1 MCGHDIIVV
10 RASAGGVEALGQ
22 LVKLLPLSLPATI
35 FVVLHIPAHGTSFL
49 PSILSRSGPL
59 RATHPKNGA
68 AIEPG
73 QIYVAPPDYHLL
85 VKRGYVQLTRGPREN
100 SHRPAIDTLFR
111 TAARSYGTRVV
122 GVILSGVLDD
132 GTAGLMAVKLRDGV
146 AVVQDPSEAAF
157 NGIPR
162 SAIENVDVDHVLPV
176 SAIASLLVRL
186 AQEPVDENRKNPM
199 SREIELE
206 ADAAEIDPT
215 VMQSAEHPGTPS
227 DFACPDCGGVLWEM
241 HNNDNP
247 LQFRCRTGH
256 AFSPESLMAQ
266 QSESLEEALW
276 SALRALEE
284 RADLARRMAKGSH
297 EHNRSLAAQRF
308 KQQAEDATQRATIIR
323 QVLSRG
329 EAVPTAE
336 LSAMPEKATQAAL
349 AESARTV
356 SCVVVIAASAGGL
369 KALSQVLSALPSNFP
384 AAITVVQHLDPKRP
398 SLMVDILK
406 QRTRLRVKQAD
417 AGEALQPSTI
427 YIAPPNKHL
436 LVNQNGIL
444 ELSNSQLVHFVR
456 PSADLLFESVAAS
469 FKECTIAVVLSGTGR
484 DGARGIQAIKEM
496 GGKAIAQDEA
506 TAEFFGMPSAAIDT
520 GTVDQILPLDEIASA
535 LVNLLMTRE
544 VG

>member
-1 MCGHDIIVV
+1 MSGHDIIVV
-10 RASAGGVEALGQ
+10 GASAGGVETLVQ
-22 LVKLLPLSLPATI
+22 LVKLLPSNSPAAI
-35 FVVLHIPAHGTSFL
+35 FVVLHIPAHATSFL
-49 PSILSRSGPL
+49 PTILSRSGLL
-59 RATHPKNGA
+59 RATHPENGA

-85 VKRGYVQLTRGPREN
+85 VKCGYVQLTRGPREN

-111 TAARSYGTRVV
+111 SAARSYGTRVV
-122 GVILSGVLDD
+122 DVILSGVLDD
-132 GTAGLMAVKLRDGV
+132 GTAGLMAVKLRGGV

-157 NGIPR
+157 IGMPR

-176 SAIASLLVRL
+176 SAIAPLLVRL
-186 AQEPVDENRKNPM
+186 AQEPVDENRENPM

-227 DFACPDCGGVLWEM
+227 DLACPDCGGVLWEM
-241 HNNDNP
+241 HNGN
-247 LQFRCRTGH
+247 LLRFRCRTGH
-256 AFSPESLMAQ
+256 AFSPESLLAQ

-276 SALRALEE
+276 AALRALEE
-284 RADLARRMAKGSH
+284 RADLARRMAKGWY
-297 EHNRSLAAQRF
+297 EHHRSLAAQRF
-308 KQQAEDATQRATIIR
+308 KEQAEDATQRATIIR
-323 QVLSRG
+323 QVLSKG

-336 LSAMPEKATQAAL
+336 LSSMPEKATQAAL

-356 SCVVVIAASAGGL
+356 SCVVAIAASAGGL

-469 FKECTIAVVLSGTGR
+469 FKECAIAVVLSGTGR

-520 GTVDQILPLDEIASA
+520 GTVDKILPLDEIASA
-535 LVNLLMTRE
+535 LINLLITRE